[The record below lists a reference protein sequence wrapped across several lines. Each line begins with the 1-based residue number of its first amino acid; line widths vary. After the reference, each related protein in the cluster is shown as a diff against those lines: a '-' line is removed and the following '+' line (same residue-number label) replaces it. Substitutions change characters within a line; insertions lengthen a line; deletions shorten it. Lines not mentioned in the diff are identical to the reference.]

1 MTIATLGADIV
12 SEERGC
18 WGYRRGRAGIYTVS
32 HGVKT
37 IRPITERVSF
47 SEVFTHDWPTRFQ
60 PEANSPMMAV
70 CDPGAA
76 GNECEFA
83 AVNGVGRQTASPDC
97 FIIRPSPTMSQPGRS
112 YTSQIL

>member
-12 SEERGC
+12 SEERRC
-18 WGYRRGRAGIYTVS
+18 WGCRRGRAGIYTVI

-37 IRPITERVSF
+37 MRPMTERVSF
-47 SEVFTHDWPTRFQ
+47 SEFFTHDWPTRFQ
-60 PEANSPMMAV
+60 PETNSPMMAV

-83 AVNGVGRQTASPDC
+83 TVNDRPHHLIALSSGRHPQ
-97 FIIRPSPTMSQPGRS
+97 
-112 YTSQIL
+112 